1 MKNKQ
6 FYGLS
11 IFMCILAFTFM
22 IVSIWNSDFALSLK
36 GYYVVCITWIMTSVF
51 NLVRVLRDK
60 QEGIPVGGEA
70 IFLGWAA
77 LITSTVIMIYSAWNT
92 DWELHLKGYYWLGT
106 AFVLYSSYALADQI
120 RTKQEEERA
129 NGYEKKTKSFF
140 NRDNEDKDE
149 Y

>member
-6 FYGLS
+6 FYTLS

-36 GYYVVCITWIMTSVF
+36 GYYIVCITWIMTSVF

-60 QEGIPVGGEA
+60 QEGLPVGGEA
-70 IFLGWAA
+70 VFLGWAA

-92 DWELHLKGYYWLGT
+92 DWALHLKGYYWLGT

-120 RTKQEEERA
+120 RNKQEEERSEGFQKQKR
-129 NGYEKKTKSFF
+129 NGFF
-140 NRDNEDKDE
+140 HKEDDNEE
-149 Y
+149 